1 MRTDA
6 IPCAPVTGARRP
18 ESRLPA
24 QALQT
29 RVHHAARPAAG
40 AGTAFDLF
48 ELTGRDRVL
57 AEQFISRRFAE
68 SFRARIEA
76 FMPRLFAMYDAND
89 HLCGAL
95 GLRSARHRLFVEHYL
110 DQPIEQ
116 AIARRTG
123 ACVERASIVE
133 AGHLSGAFPGA
144 MRTMIWLLTERL
156 QRENFQ
162 WVAFTGTTALRNAF
176 RRNGLFPLDIGRAAA
191 DRLPHE
197 ARAAWGSYYDH
208 CPRVFVGR
216 IQDGV
221 QRMMQ
226 VAAQAQAGVSA

>member
-1 MRTDA
+1 MRTHA
-6 IPCAPVTGARRP
+6 IPCAPVDGARRP
-18 ESRLPA
+18 ESRLPT
-24 QALQT
+24 QSLPTRLQ
-29 RVHHAARPAAG
+29 HAARSSAR
-40 AGTAFDLF
+40 AGTLFNLF

-76 FMPRLFAMYDAND
+76 FMPRLFAMHDANGD
-89 HLCGAL
+89 ICGAL

-123 ACVERASIVE
+123 ARVERASIVE

-162 WVAFTGTTALRNAF
+162 WVVFTGTTALRNAF
-176 RRNGLFPLDIGRAAA
+176 RRNGLFPLDIERAVA
-191 DRLPHE
+191 DRLPPD

-226 VAAQAQAGVSA
+226 AAAQAQPGMPA